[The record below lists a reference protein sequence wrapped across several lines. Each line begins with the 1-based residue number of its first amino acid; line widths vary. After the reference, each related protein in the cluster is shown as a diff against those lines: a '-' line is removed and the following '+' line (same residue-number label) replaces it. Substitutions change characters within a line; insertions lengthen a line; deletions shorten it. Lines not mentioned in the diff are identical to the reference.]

1 MPTVTVSTK
10 YQIVIPRE
18 IRESLHVQAGQKF
31 QALQYG
37 DRIELVPVKDI
48 KEMRG
53 FIKGVDTTV
62 RREKDRI

>member
-18 IRESLHVQAGQKF
+18 IRESLNVQAGQKF

-37 DRIELVPVKDI
+37 DRIELVPVKNV
-48 KEMRG
+48 KKMRG
-53 FIKGVDTTV
+53 YIKGIDTSV
-62 RREKDRI
+62 GREGERV

>member
-18 IRESLHVQAGQKF
+18 IRESLRVRVGQKF
-31 QALQYG
+31 QAIQYG
-37 DRIELVPVKDI
+37 DRIELVPVKKV

-53 FIKGVDTTV
+53 SLKGIDTTI
-62 RREKDRI
+62 RREKDRA